1 MNMKKLF
8 LNYKK
13 NLISYVRIKNNNQV
27 KTKMIVLFSLLIHYI
42 LVNHDEDT
50 NRLLIEE
57 RKRNETLSNLL
68 DETNLQLKSQT
79 KDFEEKFLQIE
90 SDLTEKFQQEKFLL
104 LEQIQNREKE
114 INIREILERQIIELN
129 ETVQTLDDDKHEL
142 QQQLQS
148 RDRQIQ
154 TFQVS

>member
-1 MNMKKLF
+1 
-8 LNYKK
+8 
-13 NLISYVRIKNNNQV
+13 
-27 KTKMIVLFSLLIHYI
+27 MIVLSSLLIHYI

-79 KDFEEKFLQIE
+79 KHFEEKFLQIE
-90 SDLTEKFQQEKFLL
+90 TDLTEKFQQEKFL

-129 ETVQTLDDDKHEL
+129 ETVQALDDDKHEL